1 MRYLYLLF
9 MLMVMF
15 TSTGY
20 ANVVKIKGK
29 ILSNVCAVSVP
40 DALIDMKSV
49 SVKELQARSRGQFIP
64 FTIHLINCGSDV
76 SGVSVE
82 LQGER
87 DNANTDL
94 LKVPQSIN
102 GATGVAIAF
111 YDDKQRVLPLFSQ
124 SDIFPL
130 VANINEKKLP
140 LQVRYETNGDVLKPG
155 RADSTATLILHYN

>member
-1 MRYLYLLF
+1 MRYLYLSF
-9 MLMVMF
+9 ILMVIF

-20 ANVVKIKGK
+20 ANVVKIKGS
-29 ILSNVCAVSVP
+29 IMDNVCTISVP
-40 DALIDMKSV
+40 DDIINMQRV
-49 SVKELQARSRGQFIP
+49 SVKELQAYGRGQFIP
-64 FTIHLINCGSDV
+64 FTIRLINCGSDA

-82 LQGER
+82 FQGER
-87 DNANTDL
+87 DDANTDL
-94 LKVPQSIN
+94 LKVPKSIN

-130 VANINEKKLP
+130 VANMNEKKLP
-140 LQVRYETNGDVLKPG
+140 LRVRYQTNGDVLKPG